1 MRKLG
6 LIAMLGM
13 LVGVSA
19 CKSVSEI
26 ENPEGNILKEETV
39 IRVVYEADHQTKTV
53 LRLVRRSQCLL

>member
-1 MRKLG
+1 MKKLG

-19 CKSVSEI
+19 CKSFTEI

-39 IRVVYEADHQTKTV
+39 IKVVYETDHQTKTV